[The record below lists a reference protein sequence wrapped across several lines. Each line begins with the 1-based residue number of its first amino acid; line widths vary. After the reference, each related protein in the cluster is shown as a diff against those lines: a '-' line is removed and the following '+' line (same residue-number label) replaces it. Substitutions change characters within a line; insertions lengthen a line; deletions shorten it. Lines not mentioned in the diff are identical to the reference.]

1 VRATAAHARS
11 RRTHGVHVTT
21 KAHFIIAAVGTAGDT
36 LPLIALAKQ
45 LVRRGHEVDFL
56 AYDFFAPAVREAGLT
71 FHRVG
76 NADLYNQLA
85 HDATVWYWHKGF
97 ASLWKYL
104 AAAIPDTLAHL
115 EKLRRSN
122 TVMVASSGA
131 VGLRLA
137 QDKYRLPLATVH
149 MSPFYFFSR
158 YSNVMGALGAW
169 PRWMPMPVRTLALHL
184 ADRFFIDGA
193 CRDDM
198 NAIRREMG
206 LSRIRHVFTRWIH
219 SPDKV
224 ICAVPDWFAPSQPDW
239 PPHAISVA
247 FPMAEKSESWT
258 PDEKLAAFLADGP
271 PPILFAAGTG
281 AGAALTFFH
290 RAVEVARLTQ
300 RRVILVTRWP
310 EQIAQPLPDNVTL
323 IAHAPFDQLLP
334 RVAAIVHNGGVG
346 TIALAMQAG
355 IPQIIV
361 PFAYDQFY
369 NGVRLAE
376 LGGGVM
382 IRREERP
389 AALSA
394 AIERVL
400 RDPAIQQACQE
411 NRRRLQHAVS
421 GVEQMAT
428 EVEAL
433 AVPPTNGD

>member
-1 VRATAAHARS
+1 MPRAIAHAESQRA
-11 RRTHGVHVTT
+11 HDVHVTT

-36 LPLIALAKQ
+36 LPLIALARH

-56 AYDFFAPAVREAGLT
+56 AYDFFAPAVREADLA

-76 NADLYNQLA
+76 KADLYHQLA
-85 HDATVWYWHKGF
+85 QDATVWYWHTGF
-97 ASLWKYL
+97 SSLWKYL
-104 AAAIPDTLAHL
+104 AAAIPDTLAHV

-137 QDKYRLPLATVH
+137 QEKHRLPLATVH

-158 YSNVMGALGAW
+158 YANVMGALGAW
-169 PRWMPMPVRTLALHL
+169 PRWMPMPVRTAALHL

-206 LSRIRHVFTRWIH
+206 LSQIAHVFTRWVH

-239 PPHAISVA
+239 PPHATSVA
-247 FPMAEKSESWT
+247 FPMGEKSERWA
-258 PDEKLAAFLADGP
+258 PDEKLAAFLANGP

-281 AGAALTFFH
+281 AGAALTFFY
-290 RAVEVARLTQ
+290 RAVAVARLTQ
-300 RRVILVTRWP
+300 QRVILVTRWP
-310 EQIAQPLPDNVTL
+310 EQIAQPLPDNVCL
-323 IAHAPFDQLLP
+323 ITHAPFDQLLP
-334 RVAAIVHNGGVG
+334 LVAGIVHNGGVG

-355 IPQIIV
+355 IPQVIV

-382 IRREERP
+382 IRRERKP
-389 AALSA
+389 AALA
-394 AIERVL
+394 GAIERVL
-400 RDPAIQQACQE
+400 RDPAIQQGCQE
-411 NRRRLQHAVS
+411 NRQCMQRAGS
-421 GVEQMAT
+421 GVEEMAIA
-428 EVEAL
+428 VEAL
-433 AVPPTNGD
+433 AGKSPKGD